1 MPSPKIIVERDNQV
15 AYLILNN
22 EARHNAISL
31 EMFDAIR
38 ESLRE
43 LSKDDGVRVLV
54 VRGAGNKAFAAGA
67 DISEF
72 ESQRATPAQIEAYVA
87 RSEPG
92 YADLYEFPK
101 PTIAM
106 IRGWCVGGGFAL
118 AAACDVRLCDEAAKF
133 CNPSGRVAV
142 GWGAS
147 GIRRVVNVIGP
158 SYTKEMVFTG
168 RNYTAQQA
176 QRMGFVS
183 EIFPAAAIESATREY
198 AAQVASLAPLTLSS
212 VKRIVGEL
220 MKDGGARN
228 DELCRSLYMGCY
240 TSADYVEGRRAF
252 MEKRK
257 PHFVGR

>member
-1 MPSPKIIVERDNQV
+1 MPSEPIIVERDGYA

-22 EARHNAISL
+22 EAKHNALSL

-38 ESLRE
+38 KTLRE
-43 LSKDDGVRVLV
+43 LSADDEVRVLI
-54 VRGAGNKAFAAGA
+54 VRGAGSKAFAAGA
-67 DISEF
+67 DISQF
-72 ESQRATPAQIEAYVA
+72 ESQRATPEQIEAYVA
-87 RSEPG
+87 RSEPA
-92 YADLYEFPK
+92 YADVYEFPK

-118 AAACDVRLCDEAAKF
+118 AAACDVRLCDDTAKF

-147 GIRRVVNVIGP
+147 GIRRVLNVIGP
-158 SYTKEMVFTG
+158 SHTKEMVFTA
-168 RNYTAQQA
+168 RNYTPEQA
-176 QRMGFVS
+176 QRMGFVN
-183 EIFPAAAIESATREY
+183 EIYPSDTIESATREY
-198 AAQVASLAPLTLSS
+198 AARVASLAPLTLSS

-220 MKDGGARN
+220 LRDDDAR
-228 DELCRSLYMGCY
+228 DEALCRSLYMRCY

-257 PHFVGR
+257 PNFVGR